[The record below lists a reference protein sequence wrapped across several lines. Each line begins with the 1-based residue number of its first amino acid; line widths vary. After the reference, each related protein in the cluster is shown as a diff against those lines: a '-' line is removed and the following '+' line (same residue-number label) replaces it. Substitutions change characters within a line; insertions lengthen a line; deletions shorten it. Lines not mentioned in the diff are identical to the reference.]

1 MKKLMKKLMKEINEK
16 INEQLMII
24 NVQPREARLQY

>member
-1 MKKLMKKLMKEINEK
+1 MKKLMKKINEK

>member
-1 MKKLMKKLMKEINEK
+1 MKKLMKKINEK

-24 NVQPREARLQY
+24 NVQPREAHLQY